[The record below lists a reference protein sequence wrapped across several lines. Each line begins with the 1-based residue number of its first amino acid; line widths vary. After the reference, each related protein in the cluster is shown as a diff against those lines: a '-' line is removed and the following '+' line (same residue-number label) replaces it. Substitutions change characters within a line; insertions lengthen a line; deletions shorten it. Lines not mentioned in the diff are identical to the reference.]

1 MHQHIWTSVCFPHD
15 IETGRQE
22 ECICL
27 HLRALRNFFLT
38 SSKEIKCSAWTKSP
52 NTWVRDCAHF
62 QGKKKK
68 GGEGGIVFHQFS
80 EALLTD
86 HIWHTPCTDSHSTAY
101 HLCYIRKSTFSQR
114 DAERNQWRTADLS
127 LQATS
132 ANQWFSM
139 PVISLS
145 REQPLG
151 PFTVC
156 VRDWSRHT

>member
-1 MHQHIWTSVCFPHD
+1 MMHQHIWISVCFPHD

-38 SSKEIKCSAWTKSP
+38 SSKEIKCSAWTGLQTPGYVTVPISK
-52 NTWVRDCAHF
+52 
-62 QGKKKK
+62 GKKR
-68 GGEGGIVFHQFS
+68 GEGGIVFHQFS

-86 HIWHTPCTDSHSTAY
+86 HIWHTPCIDSHSTAY

-132 ANQWFSM
+132 ANQ
-139 PVISLS
+139 
-145 REQPLG
+145 
-151 PFTVC
+151 
-156 VRDWSRHT
+156 